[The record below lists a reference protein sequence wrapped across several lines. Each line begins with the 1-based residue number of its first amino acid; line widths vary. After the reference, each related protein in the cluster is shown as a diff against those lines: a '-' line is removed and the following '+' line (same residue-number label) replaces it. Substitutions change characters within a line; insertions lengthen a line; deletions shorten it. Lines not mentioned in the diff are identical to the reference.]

1 MKKLYVSQDDKVI
14 LGICG
19 GIAES
24 YGFNANLV
32 RFFFIV
38 SLFVGTAGFWIY
50 LALAFIMPKK
60 DAAQQIIDVEPQ
72 TDEEGKKKLI
82 RLWEG
87 RMLGGVCIGIARYF
101 GWDVTL
107 VRVGFVA
114 LSFAGWI
121 GVIGYV
127 ALWFILPNED

>member
-1 MKKLYVSQDDKVI
+1 MKKLYVSQNDKVI

-19 GIAES
+19 GIAEAYS
-24 YGFNANLV
+24 LNANLV
-32 RFFFIV
+32 RFLFVV
-38 SLFVGTAGFWIY
+38 SLFLGTIGFWIY
-50 LALAFIMPKK
+50 LALAFIMPK
-60 DAAQQIIDVEPQ
+60 DEGEQQIIDIEPK
-72 TDEEGKKKLI
+72 TDEDGKKKII

-107 VRVGFVA
+107 IRIGFVA
-114 LSFAGWI
+114 LAFAGWI